1 MAGNRAVAG
10 LVSVARKVGWTDAS
24 TQGKAWN
31 ADEHQVG
38 KVRRIPLEGL
48 GEGLDASNPKDVE
61 GREIAAMSSEKA
73 KGKAIV
79 LVPAALD
86 ATGSIEVVV
95 FLHGWTEGLH
105 RPYLGYRELTD
116 PAPTTKDQSAA
127 LKERLPR
134 LRQGVDATDTAPVRD
149 VALDNAEQQLEESG
163 QTQLVVI
170 LPQGG
175 LHSQFSKTGGKD
187 FDAGPFV
194 NEVVARL
201 KTEKRWKNAGG
212 TVIDSAPTVGRITMA
227 GHSGAGAA
235 LSHMANATVNART
248 GTKFESGK
256 SSALDASLV
265 LYDAI
270 NGGELEAFKRWATMR
285 LDEDYAVLMD
295 PTTTDEAKALHLQMV
310 PKLRGY
316 TTDAYIDQ
324 YIRLDK
330 HIADWFAKHPKLG
343 PWAPCLRA
351 NFTLDYFDLDHEE
364 LMRGDRAGAPRAA
377 GKGNIAEAIRSLH
390 PPRMTPS
397 ACPAIPAPLEDRYK
411 AAKPPKKR

>member
-1 MAGNRAVAG
+1 
-10 LVSVARKVGWTDAS
+10 
-24 TQGKAWN
+24 
-31 ADEHQVG
+31 
-38 KVRRIPLEGL
+38 VRRIPLEGL
-48 GEGLDASNPKDVE
+48 AEGLDATNPRDAE
-61 GREIAAMSSEKA
+61 GREIPAMSSEKA

-79 LVPAALD
+79 LVPEGLD

-105 RPYLGYRELTD
+105 RPFLGYRELTD
-116 PAPTTKDQSAA
+116 PAPTLKDQGAA

-134 LRQGVDATDTAPVRD
+134 LRQGIDATDTAPVRD
-149 VALDNAEQQLEESG
+149 VALDQTEQQLEESG
-163 QTQLVVI
+163 EKQLVII

-187 FDAGPFV
+187 FDALPYV
-194 NEVVARL
+194 KEVVTRL
-201 KTEKRWKNAGG
+201 KTEKRWKDAAG
-212 TVIDSAPTVGRITMA
+212 TVVDGEPTIGRITMA

-248 GTKFESGK
+248 GSKFEAGK
-256 SSALDASLV
+256 SSALDSSLV

-270 NGGELEAFKRWATMR
+270 NGSELEGFKRWVTMR

-295 PTTTDEAKALHLQMV
+295 PTATDEAKALHLQMV

-324 YIRLDK
+324 YILLDA

-343 PWAPCLRA
+343 AWAPCLRA
-351 NFTLDYFDLDHEE
+351 NFTLEYLDVDHEE
-364 LMRGDRAGAPRAA
+364 LMRGGSAGTPRAA
-377 GKGNIAEAIRSLH
+377 GAGNIAAAIRSLH
-390 PPRMTPS
+390 PPRYLSTGM
-397 ACPAIPAPLEDRYK
+397 CPAVPAPLADRYK
-411 AAKPPKKR
+411 AAKALKKR